1 MDKSKVYE
9 LFLDFIGGNSIEIE
23 GIEGI
28 HLKPERMGRDT
39 GTIEFSIQNFNDVP
53 YYSEIII
60 EYLKDVMNDFSKYTN
75 IYFKPRLLDEYMGI
89 YLNET
94 VKNQIQSVFDSKT
107 TLQLS
112 TYNKTVK
119 IMGSSTGFNIESHD
133 DTIMIWNEFDAKRGI
148 WYYSNT
154 NEEISRDLGECISEY
169 FDIIEND
176 SRGTESERVYVELD
190 DILSKYPLIS
200 AGWTVLYYHT
210 GFNNLS

>member
-23 GIEGI
+23 GI
-28 HLKPERMGRDT
+28 HLKPERMGRDPR
-39 GTIEFSIQNFNDVP
+39 TIEFSIQNFNDVP

-75 IYFKPRLLDEYMGI
+75 IYFKPRLLDEYMGV

-154 NEEISRDLGECISEY
+154 NKEISRDLGECISEY
-169 FDIIEND
+169 FNIIEND
-176 SRGTESERVYVELD
+176 SRGTESEQVYVELD

-200 AGWTVLYYHT
+200 AEWSVLYYHT
-210 GFNNLS
+210 EFNNLS

>member
-1 MDKSKVYE
+1 MD
-9 LFLDFIGGNSIEIE
+9 
-23 GIEGI
+23 
-28 HLKPERMGRDT
+28 
-39 GTIEFSIQNFNDVP
+39 
-53 YYSEIII
+53 
-60 EYLKDVMNDFSKYTN
+60 DFSKYTN
-75 IYFKPRLLDEYMGI
+75 IYFKPRLLDEFMGI

-119 IMGSSTGFNIESHD
+119 IMGSSTGFSIEGHD
-133 DTIMIWNEFDAKRGI
+133 DTISIWNEFDAKRGI
-148 WYYSNT
+148 EYYNNT

-176 SRGTESERVYVELD
+176 SRGLESERVYVELD

-200 AGWTVLYYHT
+200 TEWSVLYYHT
-210 GFNNLS
+210 AFNNLS

>member
-23 GIEGI
+23 GI
-28 HLKPERMGRDT
+28 HLKPERMGRDPR
-39 GTIEFSIQNFNDVP
+39 TIEFSIQNFNDVP

-60 EYLKDVMNDFSKYTN
+60 EYLKDVMGDFSKYTN
-75 IYFKPRLLDEYMGI
+75 IYFKPRLLDEYMGV

-169 FDIIEND
+169 FNIIEND
-176 SRGTESERVYVELD
+176 SRGTESEQVYVVLD

-200 AGWTVLYYHT
+200 AEWTVLYYHT

>member
-23 GIEGI
+23 GI
-28 HLKPERMGRDT
+28 HLKPERIEIDGR
-39 GTIEFSIQNFNDVP
+39 TIEFSIQNFNDVP
-53 YYSEIII
+53 YYSEIILD
-60 EYLKDVMNDFSKYTN
+60 YLKDVMDDFSKYTN
-75 IYFKPRLLDEYMGI
+75 IYFKPHLSFGLDGV
-89 YLNET
+89 YLNKT
-94 VKNQIQSVFDSKT
+94 VKNQIQSVLDSKT

-176 SRGTESERVYVELD
+176 SRGTESERVYVEFD

-200 AGWTVLYYHT
+200 AEWTVLYYHT